1 VEVRGQKKHA
11 ALRPPDVAATY
22 WGGTMRRTLTFSV
35 LFLAA
40 LIFVLSSALASSPPR
55 RTPDAKAVP
64 LLGTAKISLVQG
76 IKLVQAKYGPVIEA
90 KFELDDSGALSLSVY
105 PVTKGLRTNAEF
117 NVFKEVSGP
126 AAKSPWKQSV
136 EVFKDREHLTRSSFD
151 LTIMQLGSIN
161 LATAVQRALAEQPG
175 IAYWAIPTLNG
186 KQPAIGVYIRSS
198 DGKSHHLFIPV
209 T

>member
-1 VEVRGQKKHA
+1 MH
-11 ALRPPDVAATY
+11 
-22 WGGTMRRTLTFSV
+22 RTLTLSV
-35 LFLAA
+35 LSLAA
-40 LIFVLSSALASSPPR
+40 LSLVLSSALASPPG

-64 LLGTAKISLVQG
+64 LLSTAKISLLQG
-76 IKLVQAKYGPVIEA
+76 INRVQAKYGAVIEA

-117 NVFKEVSGP
+117 NVFQEVSGP

-151 LTIMQLGSIN
+151 LTIMQEGKIN
-161 LATAVQRALAEQPG
+161 LATAVQRALAVQPG
-175 IAYWAIPTLNG
+175 IAYWAIPVLQG
-186 KQPAIGVYIRSS
+186 RQPEVGVYIRST
-198 DGKSHHLFIPV
+198 DGKSHHLLIPL